1 MNSIPSLPSLDQRV
15 ASLEGSLRRTRVLA
29 LALGAAW
36 LWLALA
42 GFARQTQEEVV
53 TQRLVLTDAAD
64 SAVVVL
70 VAGPES
76 SLVVQTPAGTEVV
89 RLGGPAARRIGH

>member
-1 MNSIPSLPSLDQRV
+1 MSSIPSLDARV
-15 ASLEGSLRRTRVLA
+15 ASLETALRRTRLLA
-29 LALGAAW
+29 FFLASAW
-36 LWLALA
+36 LWLAA
-42 GFARQTQEEVV
+42 VGFARQAQEEVV

-76 SLVVQTPAGTEVV
+76 SLVVQTPEGAEVI
-89 RLGGPAARRIGH
+89 RIGGPALRRIGH